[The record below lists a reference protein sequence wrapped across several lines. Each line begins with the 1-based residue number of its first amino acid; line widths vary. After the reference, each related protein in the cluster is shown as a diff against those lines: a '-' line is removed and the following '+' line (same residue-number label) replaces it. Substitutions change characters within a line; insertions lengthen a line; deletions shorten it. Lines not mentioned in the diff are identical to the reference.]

1 MQQKTKV
8 LNCYHC
14 GDSCNDTSIS
24 IEEKNFCCQGC
35 KMVFEI
41 LQSNDMENFYKLN
54 TSPGIQLKKNKKN
67 FDYLDNEDILEK
79 LLDFS
84 DNGLSVVRL
93 FLPAI
98 HCSSCI
104 WLLENLNKLKDGVI
118 SCQVNFPKRTA
129 HITFKNEKVNLK
141 EIAELLESIGYE
153 PLISLEDTN
162 KSKKKTDKTLLYKFG
177 IAGFAFGNV
186 MIMAL
191 PEYFDYSDATLQR
204 FLPFFRWLMLA
215 MCVPVVFY
223 SASDYFTSA
232 YKGLKR
238 KYINIDVPIAL
249 GISVLFLRSTYE
261 IVTDTG
267 PGFFDSLA
275 GLVFFLTLGKFFQ
288 RKTYDSLSFDRDYK
302 SYFPVAVTRIGE
314 KEESIQVGDLKTG
327 DRILIRNEELIPTDS
342 ILISKEAYVDN
353 SFVTGEA
360 TLVRKQSGDKI
371 FAGGIQ
377 NGEAIELEVIK
388 PIDQSYLTQLW
399 NHEVFDKEQ
408 GPLFKNITD
417 RISHVFTMAILV
429 IASAAALY
437 WYFIDLKIAFTVF
450 TAILIVACPCALAL
464 SAPFTL
470 GNTLRIFGRN
480 KLYIKN
486 ADAVENMASINQI
499 VWDKTGTITESG
511 GHDIVWKGNAL
522 NSVQTNRIKSLT
534 RQSNHPLSRIVY
546 KHLYPA
552 KTVDLTNFKEIPGSG
567 ISAQDGR
574 LELKLGSSKF
584 VGETV
589 DANMNE
595 TLVHYSE
602 NGNALGY
609 FILKNPYRSG
619 IKALISSLS
628 NYSQALISGDSDGQK
643 TVLQKLFAKDTA
655 LLFNQKPE
663 DKLEYIKTLQEKDK
677 RVLMFGDGLNDAG
690 ALKQSNLGISISEDV
705 NAFSPACDG
714 ILDASSFSRIEKFL
728 AFSKTSIAV
737 IKWSFFFS
745 FSYNL
750 VGLYFAA
757 TNQLSPVVSAI
768 LMPLSSIT
776 IVAFVTLA
784 TNLLAKR
791 KGL

>member
-1 MQQKTKV
+1 MQQKTNV
-8 LNCYHC
+8 INCYHC
-14 GDSCNDTSIS
+14 GDNCNDSSIS
-24 IEEKNFCCQGC
+24 IEDKAFCCLGC
-35 KMVFEI
+35 KTVFEI
-41 LQSNDMENFYKLN
+41 LQTNNMENFYNLN
-54 TSPGIQLKKNKKN
+54 SSPGTQLKKNKKN
-67 FDYLDNEDILEK
+67 YDYLDNEDIREK

-84 DNGLSVVRL
+84 DDGISVVRL

-129 HITFKNEKVNLK
+129 HITFKNEKISLK
-141 EIAELLESIGYE
+141 EVTELLVSIGYE
-153 PLISLEDTN
+153 PLISLEDAN
-162 KSKKKTDKTLLYKFG
+162 KNKKQKDKTLLYKFG
-177 IAGFAFGNV
+177 IAGFAFGNI

-204 FLPFFRWLMLA
+204 FLPFFRWLMLGL
-215 MCVPVVFY
+215 CVPVVFY
-223 SASDYFTSA
+223 SASDYFSSA

-249 GISVLFLRSTYE
+249 GISVLFLRSAYE
-261 IVTDTG
+261 IITDTG

-302 SYFPVAVTRIGE
+302 SYFPVAVTRLGE

-342 ILISKEAYVDN
+342 ILISKEAYIDN

-399 NHEVFDKEQ
+399 NHEVFNKDQ
-408 GPLFKNITD
+408 GQLFKNITD
-417 RISHVFTMAILV
+417 RISHVFTFAILL

-437 WYFIDLKIAFTVF
+437 WYFIDPTIAFTVF

-486 ADAVENMASINQI
+486 ADAIESMASIDQI

-511 GHDIVWKGNAL
+511 GHDIIWKGTEL
-522 NSVQTNRIKSLT
+522 SSKQIDRIKSLT
-534 RQSNHPLSRIVY
+534 RQSNHPLSRVVY

-552 KTVDLTNFKEIPGSG
+552 KTLELKNFKETTGSG
-567 ISAQDGR
+567 ISATDSSI
-574 LELKLGSSKF
+574 EIKLGSATF
-584 VGETV
+584 IGES
-589 DANMNE
+589 ANADINE

-602 NGNALGY
+602 NDKPIGY

-619 IKALISSLS
+619 VKGLIASLS
-628 NYSQALISGDSDGQK
+628 NYSQSLISGDSDGQK
-643 TVLQKLFAKDTA
+643 SILQNLFAKNTD
-655 LLFNQKPE
+655 LLFSKKPE
-663 DKLEYIKTLQEKDK
+663 DKLDYVKSLQEKDK
-677 RVLMFGDGLNDAG
+677 HVLMFGDGLNDAG
-690 ALKQSNLGISISEDV
+690 ALKQSDLGISISEDV

-714 ILDASSFSRIEKFL
+714 ILDATSFNKIDKFL
-728 AFSKTSIAV
+728 AFSKTSVSV

-768 LMPLSSIT
+768 LMPLSSIS

-784 TNLLAKR
+784 TNILAKR

>member
-1 MQQKTKV
+1 MQQKTNV
-8 LNCYHC
+8 INCYHC
-14 GDSCNDTSIS
+14 GDNCNDSSIS
-24 IEEKNFCCQGC
+24 IEDKAFCCLGC
-35 KMVFEI
+35 KTVFEI
-41 LQSNDMENFYKLN
+41 LQTNNMENFYNLN
-54 TSPGIQLKKNKKN
+54 SSPGTQLKKNKKN
-67 FDYLDNEDILEK
+67 YDYLDNEDIREK

-84 DNGLSVVRL
+84 DDGISVVRL

-129 HITFKNEKVNLK
+129 HITFKNEKISLK
-141 EIAELLESIGYE
+141 EVTELLVSIGYE
-153 PLISLEDTN
+153 PLISLEDAN
-162 KSKKKTDKTLLYKFG
+162 KNKKQKDKTLLYKFG
-177 IAGFAFGNV
+177 IAGFAFGNI

-204 FLPFFRWLMLA
+204 FLPFFRWLMLGL
-215 MCVPVVFY
+215 CVPVVFY
-223 SASDYFTSA
+223 SASDYFSSA

-249 GISVLFLRSTYE
+249 GISVLFLRSAYE
-261 IVTDTG
+261 IITDTG

-302 SYFPVAVTRIGE
+302 SYFPVAVTRLGE

-342 ILISKEAYVDN
+342 ILISKEAYIDN

-399 NHEVFDKEQ
+399 NHEVFNKDQ
-408 GPLFKNITD
+408 GQLFKNITD
-417 RISHVFTMAILV
+417 RISHVFTFAILL

-437 WYFIDLKIAFTVF
+437 WYFIDPTIAFTVF

-486 ADAVENMASINQI
+486 ADAIESMASIDQI

-511 GHDIVWKGNAL
+511 GHDIIWKGTEL
-522 NSVQTNRIKSLT
+522 SSKQIDRIKSLT
-534 RQSNHPLSRIVY
+534 RQSNHPLSRVVY

-552 KTVDLTNFKEIPGSG
+552 KTLELKNFKETTGSG
-567 ISAQDGR
+567 ISATDSSI
-574 LELKLGSSKF
+574 EIKLGSATF
-584 VGETV
+584 IGES
-589 DANMNE
+589 ANADINE

-602 NGNALGY
+602 NDKTIGY

-619 IKALISSLS
+619 VKGLIASLS
-628 NYSQALISGDSDGQK
+628 NYSQSLISGDSDGQK
-643 TVLQKLFAKDTA
+643 SILQNLFAKNTD
-655 LLFNQKPE
+655 LLFSKKPE
-663 DKLEYIKTLQEKDK
+663 DKLDYVKSLQEKNK
-677 RVLMFGDGLNDAG
+677 HVLMFGDGLNDAG
-690 ALKQSNLGISISEDV
+690 ALKQSDLGISISEDV

-714 ILDASSFSRIEKFL
+714 ILDATSFNKIDKFL
-728 AFSKTSIAV
+728 AFSKTSVSV

-768 LMPLSSIT
+768 LMPLSSIS

-784 TNLLAKR
+784 TNILAKR

>member
-1 MQQKTKV
+1 MQQEKV
-8 LNCYHC
+8 VLKCFHC
-14 GDSCNDTSIS
+14 GDDCPDAQI
-24 IEEKNFCCQGC
+24 KLKDKYFCCQGC
-35 KMVFEI
+35 KTVYEI
-41 LQSNDMENFYKLN
+41 LQSNNMENFYTLN
-54 TSPGIQLKKNKKN
+54 ENPGIQLKKNKKN
-67 FDYLDNEDILEK
+67 YTYLNNDEIVEK

-84 DNGLSVVRL
+84 DNGISVVRL

-104 WLLENLNKLKDGVI
+104 WLLEHLNKLNPGVV
-118 SCQVNFPKRTA
+118 SSQVNFPKRTA
-129 HITFKNEKVNLK
+129 HITFKNDEISLR
-141 EIAELLESIGYE
+141 EIAELLSSIGYE

-162 KSKKKTDKTLLYKFG
+162 SEKKQRDKTLLYKFG

-191 PEYFDYSDATLQR
+191 PEYFDYNDHTLQR

-215 MCVPVVFY
+215 LCIPVVFY

-302 SYFPVAVTRIGE
+302 SYFPIAVTRLGK
-314 KEESIQVGDLKTG
+314 KEESVQVGDLKPN

-342 ILISKEAYVDN
+342 ILISKEAYIDN

-399 NHEVFDKEQ
+399 NHEVFNKDQ
-408 GPLFKNITD
+408 GHLFKNITD
-417 RISHVFTMAILV
+417 RISHVFTLAILI
-429 IASAAALY
+429 IATSAAAY
-437 WYFIDLKIAFTVF
+437 WYLQDPNIAFTVF

-486 ADAVENMASINQI
+486 ADAVENMATIQEI

-511 GHDIVWKGNAL
+511 GHDITWTGKAL
-522 NSVQTNRIKSLT
+522 NEIQKDRIKSLT
-534 RQSNHPLSRIVY
+534 RQSNHPLSRIIY
-546 KHLYPA
+546 KYLYPA
-552 KTVDLTNFKEIPGSG
+552 KTMALQDFEETAGKGLSALEGNIEI
-567 ISAQDGR
+567 
-574 LELKLGSSKF
+574 KLGSAKF
-584 VGETV
+584 IGTHEASDINFTQ
-589 DANMNE
+589 
-595 TLVHYSE
+595 VHYSE
-602 NGNALGY
+602 DGIPLGY
-609 FILKNPYRSG
+609 FVLKNPYRKG
-619 IKALISSLS
+619 VKNLIQSLS
-628 NYSQALISGDSDGQK
+628 GYEHALISGDSDGQRSVLETLFPK
-643 TVLQKLFAKDTA
+643 TAQ

-663 DKLEYIKTLQEKDK
+663 DKLEFIKSQQAEGKQ
-677 RVLMFGDGLNDAG
+677 VLMFGDGLNDAG
-690 ALKQSNLGISISEDV
+690 ALKQSNIGISISEDV

-714 ILDASSFSRIEKFL
+714 ILDATAFDKIGKFL
-728 AFSKTSIAV
+728 AFAKTSVAI

-745 FSYNL
+745 FTYNI

-768 LMPLSSIT
+768 LMPLSSIS

-784 TNLLAKR
+784 TNLMAKKR
-791 KGL
+791 GL

>member
-1 MQQKTKV
+1 MQQKTNV
-8 LNCYHC
+8 INCYHC
-14 GDSCNDTSIS
+14 GDVCNDTSIS
-24 IEEKNFCCQGC
+24 LEDKSFCCQGC
-35 KMVFEI
+35 KTVFEI
-41 LQSNDMENFYKLN
+41 LQSNDMENFYSLN
-54 TSPGIQLKKNKKN
+54 NSPGIQLKKNKKN
-67 FDYLDNEDILEK
+67 YDYLDNPEITEK

-84 DNGLSVVRL
+84 DDGISVVRL

-104 WLLENLNKLKDGVI
+104 WLLEHLGKLQDGVI

-129 HITFKNEKVNLK
+129 HITFRNEKVSLK
-141 EIAELLESIGYE
+141 EIAKLLESIGYE

-162 KSKKKTDKTLLYKFG
+162 KNKKQKDKTLLYKFG
-177 IAGFAFGNV
+177 IAGFAFGNI

-204 FLPFFRWLMLA
+204 FLPFFRWLMLGL
-215 MCVPVVFY
+215 CVPVVFY

-249 GISVLFLRSTYE
+249 GISVLFLRSAYE
-261 IVTDTG
+261 VIADTG

-302 SYFPVAVTRIGE
+302 SYFPVAVTRLGK
-314 KEESIQVGDLKTG
+314 KEESIQVGDLKTS

-342 ILISKEAYVDN
+342 ILISKEAYIDN

-399 NHEVFDKEQ
+399 NHEIFNKEQ
-408 GPLFKNITD
+408 GKLFKNITD
-417 RISHVFTMAILV
+417 RISHVFTFAILL

-437 WYFIDLKIAFTVF
+437 WYLIDPKIAFTVF

-486 ADAVENMASINQI
+486 ADAVESMASIDQI

-511 GHDIVWKGNAL
+511 GHDIIWRGTEL
-522 NSVQTNRIKSLT
+522 SPEQINRIKSLT

-552 KTVDLTNFKEIPGSG
+552 KTLELVDFKETTGSG
-567 ISAQDGR
+567 ISAIDGAI
-574 LELKLGSSKF
+574 ELKLGSAKF
-584 VGETV
+584 IGKTVG
-589 DANMNE
+589 ANMNE

-602 NGNALGY
+602 NNEPVGY

-619 IKALISSLS
+619 VKRLINALS
-628 NYSQALISGDSDGQK
+628 NYGQALISGDSDGQK
-643 TVLQKLFAKDTA
+643 TVLENLFANNTE

-663 DKLEYIKTLQEKDK
+663 DKLEYIKSLQEKEK
-677 RVLMFGDGLNDAG
+677 HVLMFGDGLNDAG

-714 ILDASSFSRIEKFL
+714 ILDASSFDKIDNFL
-728 AFSKTSIAV
+728 AFSKTSVAV
-737 IKWSFFFS
+737 IKWSFIFS

-768 LMPLSSIT
+768 LMPLSSIS

>member
-1 MQQKTKV
+1 MQQKSKDI
-8 LNCYHC
+8 NCYHC
-14 GDSCNDTSIS
+14 GNNCNDTSIS
-24 IEEKNFCCQGC
+24 LEDKIFCCLGC
-35 KMVFEI
+35 KTVFEI
-41 LQSNDMENFYKLN
+41 LQSNDMENFYNLN
-54 TSPGIQLKKNKKN
+54 SSPGVQLKNNKKN
-67 FDYLDNEDILEK
+67 YDYLDNLDIIEK
-79 LLDFS
+79 ILDFS
-84 DNGLSVVRL
+84 DDGISVVRL

-104 WLLENLNKLKDGVI
+104 WLLENLNKLHAGVI
-118 SCQVNFPKRTA
+118 SCQVNFPKRSA
-129 HITFKNEKVNLK
+129 HITFKDEKISLK
-141 EIAELLESIGYE
+141 EIAVLLESIGYE

-162 KSKKKTDKTLLYKFG
+162 KDKKQKDRTLLYKFG

-191 PEYFDYSDATLQR
+191 PEYFDYSDSTLQR
-204 FLPFFRWLMLA
+204 FLPFFRWLMLG

-249 GISVLFLRSTYE
+249 GISVLFLRSVYE
-261 IVTDTG
+261 VISDTG

-302 SYFPVAVTRIGE
+302 SYFPVAVTRLGG
-314 KEESIQVGDLKTG
+314 KEESIQVGDLKAT

-342 ILISKEAYVDN
+342 ILISKEAYIDN

-408 GPLFKNITD
+408 GQLFKNITD
-417 RISHVFTMAILV
+417 RISHVFTFAILL
-429 IASAAALY
+429 IASAAAFY
-437 WYFIDLKIAFTVF
+437 WYLKDPNIAFTVF

-486 ADAVENMASINQI
+486 ADAIGNMASINQI

-511 GHDIVWKGNAL
+511 GHDIVWKGAEL
-522 NSVQTNRIKSLT
+522 SAKQINRIKSLT

-552 KTVDLTNFKEIPGSG
+552 QTLELIHFKEVTGSG
-567 ISAQDGR
+567 IIAIDGNT
-574 LELKLGSSKF
+574 EIKLGSAKF
-584 VGETV
+584 IGKAAT
-589 DANMNE
+589 ANMNE
-595 TLVHYSE
+595 TLVHYAE
-602 NGNALGY
+602 DDNPIGY
-609 FILKNPYRSG
+609 FILMNPYRKG
-619 IKALISSLS
+619 VKELISSLS
-628 NYSQALISGDSDGQK
+628 NYHQALISGDSDGQK
-643 TVLQKLFAKDTA
+643 TVLKNIFTKETD
-655 LLFNQKPE
+655 LLFNQRPE
-663 DKLEYIKTLQEKDK
+663 NKLEYIKALQEKDK

-714 ILDASSFSRIEKFL
+714 ILDASSFSKIDKFL
-728 AFSKTSIAV
+728 NFSKLSVLV

-768 LMPLSSIT
+768 LMPLSSIS
-776 IVAFVTLA
+776 IVVFVTLS

-791 KGL
+791 QGL

>member
-1 MQQKTKV
+1 
-8 LNCYHC
+8 
-14 GDSCNDTSIS
+14 
-24 IEEKNFCCQGC
+24 
-35 KMVFEI
+35 
-41 LQSNDMENFYKLN
+41 MENFYRLN
-54 TSPGIQLKKNKKN
+54 ASPGIQRKKNKKSY
-67 FDYLDNEDILEK
+67 DYLVNPVIVEK

-84 DNGLSVVRL
+84 CDGISVVRL

-104 WLLENLNKLKDGVI
+104 WLLENLNKLQYGVI

-129 HITFKNEKVNLK
+129 QITFKNEKASLK
-141 EIAELLESIGYE
+141 EIAVLLESIGYE

-162 KSKKKTDKTLLYKFG
+162 KNKTQKDKTLLYKFG
-177 IAGFAFGNV
+177 IAGFAFGNI

-204 FLPFFRWLMLA
+204 FLPFFRWLMLGL
-215 MCVPVVFY
+215 CVPVVFY

-249 GISVLFLRSTYE
+249 GISVLFLRSAYE
-261 IVTDTG
+261 VMTDTG

-288 RKTYDSLSFDRDYK
+288 RKTYASLSFDRDYK
-302 SYFPVAVTRIGE
+302 SYFPVAVTRLGK
-314 KEESIQVGDLKTG
+314 KEESIQVGELKTS

-342 ILISKEAYVDN
+342 ILVSKEAYIDN

-360 TLVRKQSGDKI
+360 SLVRKQSGEKI

-408 GPLFKNITD
+408 SHLFKSITD
-417 RISHVFTMAILV
+417 RISRVFTFAILI

-437 WYFIDLKIAFTVF
+437 WYFIDPNIAFTVF

-486 ADAVENMASINQI
+486 ADAVESMASINQI

-511 GHDIVWKGNAL
+511 GHDIVWKGEEL
-522 NSVQTNRIKSLT
+522 SQPQIERIKSLT
-534 RQSNHPLSRIVY
+534 RQSNHPLSRSVY
-546 KHLYPA
+546 QHLHPA
-552 KTVDLTNFKEIPGSG
+552 KTLALKDFKEITGSG
-567 ISAQDGR
+567 ISATHATV
-574 LELKLGSSKF
+574 ELKLGSAKF
-584 VGETV
+584 AGKPV
-589 DANMNE
+589 DMRMNE

-602 NGNALGY
+602 NNLPVGY

-619 IKALISSLS
+619 LTTLIHSLS
-628 NYSQALISGDSDGQK
+628 KYGQSLISGDSDGQK
-643 TVLQKLFAKDTA
+643 TVLQNIFGKNTE

-663 DKLEYIKTLQEKDK
+663 DKLNYIKIQQEKSK
-677 RVLMFGDGLNDAG
+677 QVLMFGDGLNDAG

-714 ILDASSFSRIEKFL
+714 ILDASSFEKINRFL
-728 AFSKTSIAV
+728 NFSKTSVSI

-757 TNQLSPVVSAI
+757 TNQLSPVISAI
-768 LMPLSSIT
+768 LMPLSSIS

-784 TNLLAKR
+784 TNVLAKR

>member
-1 MQQKTKV
+1 MQQKTNV
-8 LNCYHC
+8 INCYHC
-14 GDSCNDTSIS
+14 GDNCNDSSIS
-24 IEEKNFCCQGC
+24 IEDKAFCCLGC
-35 KMVFEI
+35 KTVFEI
-41 LQSNDMENFYKLN
+41 LQTNNMENFYNLN
-54 TSPGIQLKKNKKN
+54 SSPGTQLKKNKKN
-67 FDYLDNEDILEK
+67 YDYLDNEDIREK

-84 DNGLSVVRL
+84 DDGISVVRL

-129 HITFKNEKVNLK
+129 HITFKNEKISLK
-141 EIAELLESIGYE
+141 EVTELLVSIGYE
-153 PLISLEDTN
+153 PLISLEDAN
-162 KSKKKTDKTLLYKFG
+162 KNKKQKDKTLLYKFG
-177 IAGFAFGNV
+177 IAGFAFGNI

-204 FLPFFRWLMLA
+204 FLPFFRWLMLGL
-215 MCVPVVFY
+215 CVPVVFY
-223 SASDYFTSA
+223 SASDYFSSA

-249 GISVLFLRSTYE
+249 GISVLFLRSAYE
-261 IVTDTG
+261 IITDTG

-302 SYFPVAVTRIGE
+302 SYFPVAVTRLGE

-342 ILISKEAYVDN
+342 ILISKEAYIDN

-399 NHEVFDKEQ
+399 NHEVFNKDQ
-408 GPLFKNITD
+408 GQLFKNITD
-417 RISHVFTMAILV
+417 RISHVFTFAILL

-437 WYFIDLKIAFTVF
+437 WYFIDPTIAFTVF

-486 ADAVENMASINQI
+486 ADAIESMASIDQI

-511 GHDIVWKGNAL
+511 GHDIIWKGTEL
-522 NSVQTNRIKSLT
+522 SSKQIDRIKSLT
-534 RQSNHPLSRIVY
+534 RQSNHPLSRVVY

-552 KTVDLTNFKEIPGSG
+552 KTLELKNFKETTGSG
-567 ISAQDGR
+567 ISATDSSI
-574 LELKLGSSKF
+574 EIKLGSATF
-584 VGETV
+584 IGES
-589 DANMNE
+589 ANADINE

-602 NGNALGY
+602 NDKTIGY

-619 IKALISSLS
+619 VKGLIASLS
-628 NYSQALISGDSDGQK
+628 NYSQSLISGDSDGQK
-643 TVLQKLFAKDTA
+643 SILQNLFAKNTD
-655 LLFNQKPE
+655 LLFSKKPE
-663 DKLEYIKTLQEKDK
+663 DKLDYVKSLQEKNK
-677 RVLMFGDGLNDAG
+677 HVLMFGDGLNDAG
-690 ALKQSNLGISISEDV
+690 ALKQSDLGISISEDV

-714 ILDASSFSRIEKFL
+714 ILDATSFNKIDKFL
-728 AFSKTSIAV
+728 AFSKMSVSV

-768 LMPLSSIT
+768 LMPLSSIS

-784 TNLLAKR
+784 TNILAKR

>member
-1 MQQKTKV
+1 MQQKTNV
-8 LNCYHC
+8 INCYHC

-24 IEEKNFCCQGC
+24 LEEKAFCCLGC
-35 KMVFEI
+35 KTVFEI
-41 LQSNDMENFYKLN
+41 LQSNNMENFYDLN

-67 FDYLDNEDILEK
+67 YDYLENPDIVEK

-84 DNGLSVVRL
+84 DDGISVVRL

-104 WLLENLNKLKDGVI
+104 WLLENLNKLHAGVI

-129 HITFKNEKVNLK
+129 HITFKNEKVSLK

-162 KSKKKTDKTLLYKFG
+162 KNKKQKDKTLLYKFG
-177 IAGFAFGNV
+177 IAGFAFGNI

-204 FLPFFRWLMLA
+204 FLPFFRWLMLGL
-215 MCVPVVFY
+215 CVPVVFY

-249 GISVLFLRSTYE
+249 GISVLFLRSAYE
-261 IVTDTG
+261 VMTDTG

-302 SYFPVAVTRIGE
+302 SYFPVAVTRLGK
-314 KEESIQVGDLKTG
+314 KEESIQVGDLKTS

-342 ILISKEAYVDN
+342 ILISKEAYIDN

-360 TLVRKQSGDKI
+360 TLVRKQSGEKI

-408 GPLFKNITD
+408 SHLFKNITD
-417 RISHVFTMAILV
+417 RISHVFTFAILL

-437 WYFIDLKIAFTVF
+437 WHFIDPNIAFTVF

-486 ADAVENMASINQI
+486 ADAVESMASIDQI

-511 GHDIVWKGNAL
+511 GHDIVWKGDEL
-522 NSVQTNRIKSLT
+522 SPIQIDRIKSLT

-546 KHLYPA
+546 KYLYPA
-552 KTVDLTNFKEIPGSG
+552 KTLELNHFKETTGSG
-567 ISAQDGR
+567 ISAIDDTV
-574 LELKLGSSKF
+574 ELKLGSAKF
-584 VGETV
+584 IGETV

-602 NGNALGY
+602 NNVPVGY

-619 IKALISSLS
+619 VKTLIHSLS
-628 NYSQALISGDSDGQK
+628 KYGQALISGDSDGQK
-643 TVLQKLFAKDTA
+643 TVLQNLFGTNTE

-663 DKLEYIKTLQEKDK
+663 DKLEYIKAKQENGKQ
-677 RVLMFGDGLNDAG
+677 VLMFGDGLNDAG

-714 ILDASSFSRIEKFL
+714 ILDASSFQKIDRFL
-728 AFSKTSIAV
+728 NFSKTSIAV

-768 LMPLSSIT
+768 LMPLSSIS

-784 TNLLAKR
+784 TNILAKR